1 MSIGHN
7 GGPPLDDRGYAYR
20 LFLWKKAKKE
30 SKKVP
35 VEIVRFRIKEA
46 RKEGL
51 TYDEY
56 CFKYRLHKEL
66 SSI

>member
-7 GGPPLDDRGYAYR
+7 GGPPLDERSYAYR

-30 SKKVP
+30 QKKIP
-35 VEIVRFRIKEA
+35 VEIVKFRMKNAE
-46 RKEGL
+46 KEGL

-56 CFKYRLHKEL
+56 CVKYRLHKEL
-66 SSI
+66 SLI